1 MSKKARE
8 RRERDGVEKTGGL
21 EERGRGQA
29 RENLFSPRPQF
40 FFFLIEANSANQNA
54 EY

>member
-1 MSKKARE
+1 MAPE
-8 RRERDGVEKTGGL
+8 RRDRVEEKSGL
-21 EERGRGQA
+21 EMRGRELP
-29 RENLFSPRPQF
+29 RENIFPPRPQ